1 MGGWTLEGASVSQAC
16 PWQSVAAVATVAVVT
31 AVAVVAAAVKGV
43 LACGGWS
50 VCSSVVFAY
59 RLCPQPC
66 HLMQLA
72 PMPVA

>member
-1 MGGWTLEGASVSQAC
+1 MEGASVSQAC

-31 AVAVVAAAVKGV
+31 AVAVVAAAVTGV
-43 LACGGWS
+43 LACGCS
-50 VCSSVVFAY
+50 VCSRMMFAD

-72 PMPVA
+72 PMPVG

>member
-1 MGGWTLEGASVSQAC
+1 LEGASVSQAC
-16 PWQSVAAVATVAVVT
+16 PWQSVAAVGAVAVVT
-31 AVAVVAAAVKGV
+31 AVAVVACPAVAAAVTGV
-43 LACGGWS
+43 LACGCS
-50 VCSSVVFAY
+50 VCSRMMFAD